1 MATRFGQYSA
11 DLTPFLEEPEVPQVE
26 VPTEEG
32 IVGRYRSKA
41 ESMNAAQQE
50 SKAYDPQ
57 AFMSNYAKALAASF
71 GSDTDPR
78 SVLGSGG
85 QSLDMSAPIR
95 SVYDAYMNRQG
106 IVTSANLDRYNY
118 LFEDTTPQ
126 GSDVTIEEGDTA
138 QDDTGGIMTRRAS
151 QSLEGF
157 ANPVTIDEFAP
168 SMYAPVGAEYSTVAE
183 HSYYDAP
190 IVEDGLRGN
199 SRVYGDAP
207 QDVQEAAMQAII
219 NAGMEAGMTNDQI
232 ARTLAIAR
240 VESGFNPDAAAGTT
254 SAHGLGQMI
263 NATAEHYG
271 LTDDNRW
278 DINAQ
283 ARALVAHTLD
293 NYRLAERRGKGEDYV
308 YAFHHDGPSLR
319 HGGIDISREKV
330 EPLVDLY
337 RMIIQDI

>member
-1 MATRFGQYSA
+1 MVFRMGKYSA
-11 DLTPFLEEPEVPQVE
+11 DLTPYLEEPTVPEVE

-32 IVGRYRSKA
+32 IVSRYRSRSEA
-41 ESMNAAQQE
+41 NHAQNSQAF
-50 SKAYDPQ
+50 AYDPQ
-57 AFMSNYAKALAASF
+57 GFMQNYAKALAASF
-71 GSDTDPR
+71 GSDTDAKT
-78 SVLGSGG
+78 VLGSAG
-85 QSLDMSAPIR
+85 QSLDMTAPIR
-95 SVYDAYMNRQG
+95 AVHDMYTRNTPQ
-106 IVTSANLDRYNY
+106 VTPASIDRYDF

-126 GSDVTIEEGDTA
+126 GSDVPVEEGDTTDEEGA
-138 QDDTGGIMTRRAS
+138 IMPRRSAAEPS
-151 QSLEGF
+151 GF
-157 ANPVTIDEFAP
+157 ANPVSVDEFAP
-168 SMYAPVGAEYSTVAE
+168 SMYAPVGAEYNEVAD

-190 IVEDGLRGN
+190 IQGEGPRGN
-199 SRVYGDAP
+199 SRVYGDAS

-219 NAGMEAGMTNDQI
+219 NAGLEAGMTSEQI

-263 NATAEHYG
+263 NRTGEAYG
-271 LTDDNRW
+271 LTDENRW

-293 NYRLAERRGKGEDYV
+293 NYRLAERKGYDEEYV

-337 RMIIQDI
+337 RMIVQDI